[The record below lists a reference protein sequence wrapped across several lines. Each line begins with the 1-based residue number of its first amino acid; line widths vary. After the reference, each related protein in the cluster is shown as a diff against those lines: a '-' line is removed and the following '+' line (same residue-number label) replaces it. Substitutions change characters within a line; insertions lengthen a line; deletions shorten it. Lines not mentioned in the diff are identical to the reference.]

1 MEAFGSA
8 TFPWVT
14 PLLMPGEVL
23 FWESAI
29 LCKFVAVAAE
39 MLYEIQPD
47 LLGGR
52 LSGILEQ
59 WWHQG
64 Q

>member
-1 MEAFGSA
+1 
-8 TFPWVT
+8 
-14 PLLMPGEVL
+14 MPGEVL